1 VDQDGR
7 ESAFCD
13 RGDGLGIGLLRE
25 AGGEVIV
32 LSKEPNPVVT
42 ARCRKLRIEAVQ
54 GLDDKLPVLRRL
66 AGERGLDPAQVAYVG
81 NDINDLECLRW
92 VGVPIA
98 VADAQPEVLAAVK
111 WVTSKPGGRG
121 AVREVTDEILAAR
134 RRRAPAVRTE
144 EV

>member
-1 VDQDGR
+1 
-7 ESAFCD
+7 
-13 RGDGLGIGLLRE
+13 
-25 AGGEVIV
+25 
-32 LSKEPNPVVT
+32 
-42 ARCRKLRIEAVQ
+42 
-54 GLDDKLPVLRRL
+54 
-66 AGERGLDPAQVAYVG
+66 VG
-81 NDINDLECLRW
+81 NDVNDLECLRW